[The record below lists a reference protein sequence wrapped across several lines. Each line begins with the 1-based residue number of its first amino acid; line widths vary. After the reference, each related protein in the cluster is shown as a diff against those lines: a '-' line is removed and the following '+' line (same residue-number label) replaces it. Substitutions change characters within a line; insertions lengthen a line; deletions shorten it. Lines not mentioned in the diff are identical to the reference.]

1 MPYDMDAM
9 TLEQTVVIV
18 TATLGIPIRVYD
30 GSNWS
35 PALPPLNIY
44 LLTRFGIDSQ
54 SLRRAERTRRVR
66 KWARAIGTP

>member
-18 TATLGIPIRVYD
+18 AATLGIPIRVYV
-30 GSNWS
+30 GLNWS
-35 PALPPLNIY
+35 PARPPLNIY
-44 LLTRFGIDSQ
+44 PLTRFGIDNK

-66 KWARAIGTP
+66 KWARATGTP